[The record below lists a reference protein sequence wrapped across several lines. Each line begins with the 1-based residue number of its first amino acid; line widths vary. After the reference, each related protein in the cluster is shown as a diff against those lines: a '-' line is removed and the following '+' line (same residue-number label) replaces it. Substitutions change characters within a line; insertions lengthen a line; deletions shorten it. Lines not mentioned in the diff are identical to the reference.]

1 MKRFAILPILM
12 LILSLL
18 FAGQVLA
25 NENDIHEPAVEK
37 EVIVRAK
44 VLKVIEGQEIDPVME
59 GWVQDKEQILTVKM
73 LSGDFKGEEL
83 ILTHMVP
90 AQLGMAVIVNP
101 GDEVVLSLM
110 VDEGKITGAF
120 VSDFARDKKLYY
132 LTGFFALIMI
142 VIGGIKGLKSVIS
155 LGVTGA
161 GIFYILLPMLFK
173 GYDPILSTVF
183 VAAVLTSFTM
193 ILVHGFNIKTF
204 SGIIGTT
211 SGVVVAGVL
220 AMLVGKAARLTGFSS
235 EEMQMLLYIPQQVD
249 FNFQGLL
256 FAGMIIGALG
266 AVMDVGI
273 SVASAI
279 EEVRR
284 VNPLLKMKELTQAG
298 MNVGRDIMGTMAN
311 TLILAYTG
319 GAIPLILIFMAYEMP
334 FLKIINLDLIATEIV
349 RALTGSIGLI
359 LAIPITAVASGMLF
373 TRFEKNDKPAQK
385 KK

>member
-132 LTGFFALIMI
+132 LTGFL
-142 VIGGIKGLKSVIS
+142 
-155 LGVTGA
+155 
-161 GIFYILLPMLFK
+161 
-173 GYDPILSTVF
+173 
-183 VAAVLTSFTM
+183 
-193 ILVHGFNIKTF
+193 
-204 SGIIGTT
+204 
-211 SGVVVAGVL
+211 
-220 AMLVGKAARLTGFSS
+220 R
-235 EEMQMLLYIPQQVD
+235 
-249 FNFQGLL
+249 
-256 FAGMIIGALG
+256 
-266 AVMDVGI
+266 
-273 SVASAI
+273 
-279 EEVRR
+279 
-284 VNPLLKMKELTQAG
+284 
-298 MNVGRDIMGTMAN
+298 
-311 TLILAYTG
+311 
-319 GAIPLILIFMAYEMP
+319 
-334 FLKIINLDLIATEIV
+334 
-349 RALTGSIGLI
+349 
-359 LAIPITAVASGMLF
+359 
-373 TRFEKNDKPAQK
+373 
-385 KK
+385 